1 MAEPIKQHDFIEIEY
16 IGRVAEDG
24 MIFDTN
30 IESVAKENGLYR
42 EDMRY
47 TPITICVGEGQI
59 MKGID
64 EFLVGKLPEAEYNDI
79 TIDAEDGFGK
89 KSMDKLQMVPFT
101 HFKKQNLRPVVGLQV
116 NIDESYGVVRSVNGG
131 RVIVDF
137 NHPLAGKDLIY
148 DVKVGTK
155 VTDPATQMKE
165 YISRELNI
173 KSDDIT
179 VTNPDTEPVIAL
191 PYELPEQVTQILATK
206 FNEVFKK
213 TPSFTKRTDDPS
225 ASSKE

>member
-1 MAEPIKQHDFIEIEY
+1 MAEPIKQHDFVEVEY
-16 IGRVAEDG
+16 VGRVADDG

-30 IESVAKENGLYR
+30 IESVAKENNLYR
-42 EDMRY
+42 QDMRY

-64 EFLVGKLPEAEYNDI
+64 EFLIGKLPETEYKDI

-89 KSMDKLQMVPFT
+89 KSMDKLQMVPFS
-101 HFKKQNLRPVVGLQV
+101 HFKRQNLRPVPGLQV

-148 DVKVGTK
+148 DVKVGKK
-155 VTDPATQMKE
+155 VTDTAKQMKE
-165 YISRELNI
+165 YVSRELNI
-173 KSDDIT
+173 KVDDIS
-179 VTNPDTEPVIAL
+179 VTNQDTEPSLSL
-191 PYELPEQVTQILATK
+191 PYELPEQVTQVLVSK
-206 FNEVFKK
+206 FTQVFNK
-213 TPSFTKRTDDPS
+213 TPTFSKREP
-225 ASSKE
+225 ASSSSAEE